1 MSLRHKF
8 VIVSSGLST
17 SYKTMKITT
26 VNALI
31 GLGISIFLFLLWPSV
46 CFSEIA
52 AGYDAYATWEDWARL
67 RPGVE
72 AGLASS
78 YDRNGGNT
86 DYSHYESPSGLIT
99 TEVVATVKT
108 IEGPGVIYR
117 FWMPHVM
124 ARRYFVVRMYFDGE
138 ETPIIDTNSTAIM
151 DGALGYFSEPLITT
165 CAGGQVCYEPIPF
178 AQSLR
183 IETVNKEIPPWANH
197 HYYQYSYLTFAP
209 GTAID
214 SYTGEL
220 TGEEEQTRS
229 AVVSIFEN
237 AGEHPAGDSATA
249 EVMSRAETSIPGGG
263 SLSFG
268 LPGPG
273 LIRKINVRMNDAEL
287 AGLQLRVYY
296 DGATTPAIDVPVAD
310 FFGAGRQRAAYKSI
324 PLGTDP
330 IDPNEGFY
338 CYWPMPFRESVQ
350 VELCNTTGVPI
361 DVNSAKVEYEPGPI
375 DNDMCYLHAQANTSI
390 KQSGQIYHTILSTTG
405 CGHYVGDLLY
415 VEQDANSFY
424 ILEGDDVITVDGT
437 TTLNGTGLE
446 DAYNGGAYYN
456 WVAVQPDEPEGEYP
470 QSATRPLNG
479 ILYVHREDE
488 MTRADQYRWRIAD
501 CVPFSRS
508 IEVNIESRYAIDGSK
523 WMSVAFWYQHPCVSA
538 DFDLDCDVDFSDFA
552 VFASYWL
559 RSDCD
564 EPGWCGGADFDNN
577 HKVDMQDLAVL
588 AENWL

>member
-1 MSLRHKF
+1 
-8 VIVSSGLST
+8 
-17 SYKTMKITT
+17 MKITS
-26 VNALI
+26 VNALA
-31 GLGISIFLFLLWPSV
+31 GLGIAIFLLSLWPSA

-52 AGYDAYATWEDWARL
+52 AGYDAYTTWEDWARL

-78 YDRNGGNT
+78 YDRNGGNS
-86 DYSHYESPSGLIT
+86 DYSHYESPPGLVT

-124 ARRYFVVRMYFDGE
+124 ARRHFVVRMYFDGE
-138 ETPIIDTNSTAIM
+138 ETPGIDTDSTAIM
-151 DGALGYFSEPLITT
+151 DGTFGYFSEPLITT

-178 AQSLR
+178 SQSMR
-183 IETVNKEIPPWANH
+183 IETVNKDTSIWANH
-197 HYYQYSYLTFAP
+197 HYYQYSYLTFAT
-209 GTAID
+209 GTEID

-220 TGEEEQTRS
+220 TAGEEQARS

-237 AGEHPAGDSATA
+237 AGEHPAGHSTTA
-249 EVMSRAETSIPGGG
+249 EVISTAETSIPGGG

-273 LIRKINVRMNDAEL
+273 LIRRINLRMNDANDAEL
-287 AGLQLRVYY
+287 AGLQLCVYY
-296 DGATTPAIDVPVAD
+296 DGAAAPAIDVSVAD
-310 FFGAGRQRAAYKSI
+310 FFGVGKQRAAYKSI

-338 CYWPMPFRESVQ
+338 CYWPMPFRESVE
-350 VELCNTTGVPI
+350 VELCNTTDKPI
-361 DVNSAKVEYEPGPI
+361 DIDSAKVEYEPAPI

-390 KQSGQIYHTILSTTG
+390 KQPGQIYHTILSTTG

-424 ILEGDDVITVDGT
+424 MLEGDDVITVDGT

-479 ILYVHREDE
+479 ILYVHREEE

-501 CVPFSRS
+501 CVPFSQS
-508 IEVNIESRYAIDGSK
+508 IEANIESRYAIDGSK
-523 WMSVAFWYQHPCVSA
+523 WTSVAFWYQYHCLNS
-538 DFDLDCDVDFSDFA
+538 DFDCDCDVDFSDFA

-559 RSDCD
+559 RYDCD
-564 EPGWCGGADFDNN
+564 EPDWCSGADFDNN
-577 HKVDMQDLAVL
+577 HKVDIKDLTVL
-588 AENWL
+588 TENWL